1 MKLCAAFAVHLHGS
15 HQVWGK
21 FKPGCLFFTRNRLY
35 PEIAREFGVDMT
47 ESLSPTG
54 VPPGQPSRIPQ
65 PARIDAAVL
74 REVLTLGWR
83 DFIRAPI
90 YGILFSVVYVLG
102 GLLLFAIATTAAAE
116 YWFIPIA
123 VGFPILAPFAAT
135 GLYEVSRR
143 LESGEPLGMGAVFGC
158 VFAQKDRQVPSMAM
172 FVVLVFMFWVFV
184 AHTTFALF
192 FGLQPVG
199 LSMRDMLL
207 TTSGIAMLS
216 FGTLVGGAMA
226 AVFYALTV
234 VSLPL
239 LLDREVDFI
248 SAMIASFQCVLANP
262 LVMARWAVL
271 IAAGLFLAM
280 LPGFLGL
287 FVALPVF
294 GHASWHLYRRL
305 LPPEG

>member
-1 MKLCAAFAVHLHGS
+1 MTDTDIRRAVPQG
-15 HQVWGK
+15 G
-21 FKPGCLFFTRNRLY
+21 P
-35 PEIAREFGVDMT
+35 
-47 ESLSPTG
+47 SP
-54 VPPGQPSRIPQ
+54 IPA
-65 PARIDAAVL
+65 PTRIDTATLRAVL
-74 REVLTLGWR
+74 ALGWR
-83 DFIRAPI
+83 DFLRAPG
-90 YGILFSVVYVLG
+90 YGLAFSAVYVFGGILLA
-102 GLLLFAIATTAAAE
+102 AIAMAAAAE

-143 LESGEPLGMGAVFGC
+143 LEAGEALSFGGVFGC

-199 LSMRDMLL
+199 LSMGEMLL
-207 TTSGIAMLS
+207 SSSGMMMLG
-216 FGTLVGGAMA
+216 FGSLVGGGIALG
-226 AVFYALTV
+226 FYALTV

-262 LVMARWAVL
+262 GPMLAWACL
-271 IAAGLFLAM
+271 IAVGLFVGMVPL
-280 LPGFLGL
+280 FLGL

-305 LPPEG
+305 LPQG

>member
-1 MKLCAAFAVHLHGS
+1 MSDTLTHA
-15 HQVWGK
+15 
-21 FKPGCLFFTRNRLY
+21 
-35 PEIAREFGVDMT
+35 
-47 ESLSPTG
+47 
-54 VPPGQPSRIPQ
+54 GQPSRIPD
-65 PARIDAAVL
+65 PSLIDTDTLRTVL
-74 REVLTLGWR
+74 ALGWR
-83 DFIRAPI
+83 DFTRAPL
-90 YGILFSVVYVLG
+90 YGLVFSAVYALG
-102 GLLLFAIATTAAAE
+102 GMVLYLIATAAAAE

-143 LESGEPLGMGAVFGC
+143 LEMGEPLTLGGVFGC

-172 FVVLVFMFWVFV
+172 FVILVFMFWVFV

-199 LSMRDMLL
+199 LSLREMLFSSSGMMML
-207 TTSGIAMLS
+207 T

-248 SAMIASFQCVLANP
+248 TAMITSFNCVMANP
-262 LVMARWAVL
+262 GPMVIWAAL
-271 IAAGLFLAM
+271 IAVALFVGM
-280 LPGFLGL
+280 LPAFLGL
-287 FVALPVF
+287 LVVLPVL

-305 LPPEG
+305 LPPETTPV